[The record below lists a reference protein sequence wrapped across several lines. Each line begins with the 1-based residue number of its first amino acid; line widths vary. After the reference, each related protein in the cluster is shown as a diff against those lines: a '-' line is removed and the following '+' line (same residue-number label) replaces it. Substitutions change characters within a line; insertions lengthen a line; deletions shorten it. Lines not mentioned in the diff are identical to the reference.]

1 MTAERIKDALSIAGP
16 QSGER
21 SPEDIVKAL
30 DDAGLVIVPK
40 ADIIKALD
48 AADYMIVPRRLALLV
63 SELLKSSAVTGGEA
77 AAAEID
83 LYLNA
88 SRSTGSPPSPA
99 ERGIP

>member
-1 MTAERIKDALSIAGP
+1 
-16 QSGER
+16 
-21 SPEDIVKAL
+21 
-30 DDAGLVIVPK
+30 LVIVPK